1 MRYYSTWR
9 RPDII
14 IQLLKVPQPPA
25 DIPYANGNDN
35 INQLKSNTMAV
46 TVKEIKMGKEEV
58 QEAIDH
64 YWELFRKDVPLPND
78 PSVMGYT
85 KSVFEAGFWAGTT
98 NIFGTMTEAIQQL
111 KHSSEHPSNV
121 IPINVNH
128 DPSKA
133 N

>member
-1 MRYYSTWR
+1 
-9 RPDII
+9 
-14 IQLLKVPQPPA
+14 
-25 DIPYANGNDN
+25 
-35 INQLKSNTMAV
+35 MAV

-58 QEAIDH
+58 QEAINH

-98 NIFGTMTEAIQQL
+98 NIFGTMEEAIQQL
-111 KHSSEHPSNV
+111 KSSSEHPSNV
-121 IPINVNH
+121 IPINIYH

>member
-1 MRYYSTWR
+1 MEV
-9 RPDII
+9 
-14 IQLLKVPQPPA
+14 K
-25 DIPYANGNDN
+25 
-35 INQLKSNTMAV
+35 
-46 TVKEIKMGKEEV
+46 VKEIKEEEI
-58 QEAIDH
+58 QEDFEY
-64 YWELFRKDVPLPND
+64 YWELFRKDIPLLND

-121 IPINVNH
+121 IDININH

>member
-1 MRYYSTWR
+1 
-9 RPDII
+9 
-14 IQLLKVPQPPA
+14 
-25 DIPYANGNDN
+25 
-35 INQLKSNTMAV
+35 MAV
-46 TVKEIKMGKEEV
+46 KAKEIKKEEV
-58 QEAIDH
+58 QEAIEH
-64 YWELFRKDVPLPND
+64 YWELFRKDILLPND

-85 KSVFEAGFWAGTT
+85 KSVFEAGFWAGAT
-98 NIFGTMTEAIQQL
+98 NTVRIATEAIQQL

>member
-1 MRYYSTWR
+1 
-9 RPDII
+9 
-14 IQLLKVPQPPA
+14 
-25 DIPYANGNDN
+25 
-35 INQLKSNTMAV
+35 MAV
-46 TVKEIKMGKEEV
+46 KVKEIKMGKAEL
-58 QEAIDH
+58 QEAMEH
-64 YWELFRKDVPLPND
+64 YWELFRKDIPLLND

-98 NIFGTMTEAIQQL
+98 NTLRTTIEAVQQL
-111 KHSSEHPSNV
+111 IPSSEHPSNV

>member
-1 MRYYSTWR
+1 MGYYSKWR

-25 DIPYANGNDN
+25 DIPYTNGNDN

-46 TVKEIKMGKEEV
+46 TVKEIKMEEV
-58 QEAIDH
+58 QEAINH
-64 YWELFRKDVPLPND
+64 YWELFRKDIPLPND

-98 NIFGTMTEAIQQL
+98 NIFGTMKEAIQQL
-111 KHSSEHPSNV
+111 KPSSEHPSNV
-121 IPINVNH
+121 IPININH

>member
-1 MRYYSTWR
+1 
-9 RPDII
+9 
-14 IQLLKVPQPPA
+14 
-25 DIPYANGNDN
+25 
-35 INQLKSNTMAV
+35 MAV
-46 TVKEIKMGKEEV
+46 TVKEIKMGKDEL
-58 QEAIDH
+58 QEAMEH
-64 YWELFRKDVPLPND
+64 YWELFRKDIPLPND

-85 KSVFEAGFWAGTT
+85 KSVFEAGFWAGAANTVRIAT
-98 NIFGTMTEAIQQL
+98 DAIQQL

>member
-1 MRYYSTWR
+1 MRYYSKWR

-46 TVKEIKMGKEEV
+46 TVKEIKMEEV

-64 YWELFRKDVPLPND
+64 YWELFRKDIPLPND

-98 NIFGTMTEAIQQL
+98 NIFGTMKEAIQQL
-111 KHSSEHPSNV
+111 KPSSEHPSNV
-121 IPINVNH
+121 IPININH

>member
-1 MRYYSTWR
+1 
-9 RPDII
+9 
-14 IQLLKVPQPPA
+14 
-25 DIPYANGNDN
+25 
-35 INQLKSNTMAV
+35 MAV

-58 QEAIDH
+58 QEAINH
-64 YWELFRKDVPLPND
+64 YWELFRKEVTLPND

-98 NIFGTMTEAIQQL
+98 NIFGTMKEAIQQL
-111 KHSSEHPSNV
+111 KSSSEHPSNV
-121 IPINVNH
+121 IDININH

>member
-1 MRYYSTWR
+1 MRYFSTWR

-46 TVKEIKMGKEEV
+46 KAKEIKKEEV
-58 QEAIDH
+58 QEAINH
-64 YWELFRKDVPLPND
+64 YWELFRKDIPLPND

-85 KSVFEAGFWAGTT
+85 KSVFEAGFWAGAT
-98 NIFGTMTEAIQQL
+98 NTVRIATEAIQQL
-111 KHSSEHPSNV
+111 KSSSEHTSNV

>member
-46 TVKEIKMGKEEV
+46 KAKEIKKEEV
-58 QEAIDH
+58 QEAINH
-64 YWELFRKDVPLPND
+64 YWELFRKNIPLPND
-78 PSVMGYT
+78 SSVMGYT

-98 NIFGTMTEAIQQL
+98 NIFGTMEEAIQQL
-111 KHSSEHPSNV
+111 KSSSEHPSNV
-121 IPINVNH
+121 IDININH

>member
-1 MRYYSTWR
+1 
-9 RPDII
+9 
-14 IQLLKVPQPPA
+14 
-25 DIPYANGNDN
+25 
-35 INQLKSNTMAV
+35 MAV

-58 QEAIDH
+58 QEAINH
-64 YWELFRKDVPLPND
+64 YWELFRQNVTLPND

-85 KSVFEAGFWAGTT
+85 KSVFEAGFWAGAT
-98 NIFGTMTEAIQQL
+98 NTVRIATEAIQQL

>member
-1 MRYYSTWR
+1 MG

-35 INQLKSNTMAV
+35 INQLKSNTMEV
-46 TVKEIKMGKEEV
+46 KVKEIKMGKDEFRKSV
-58 QEAIDH
+58 DQ
-64 YWELFRKDVPLPND
+64 YWELFRKEVALPND
-78 PSVMGYT
+78 PFLVQFT
-85 KSVFEAGFWAGTT
+85 RQVFETGFLSGLVDILDTT
-98 NIFGTMTEAIQQL
+98 KEAIQGQR
-111 KHSSEHPSNV
+111 KSSSEHPSNV
-121 IPINVNH
+121 IDINVNH